1 MNFYTLIDTLKQLTE
16 GNDFTN
22 KITFGELSDVNLSKD
37 DTFPLLHLMVEEAV
51 IEERTIDYRVTIV
64 AADLVDAIDE
74 DLGVEDFYGND
85 NTQDVLNT
93 QLSVLTDLT
102 NGLRRLDL
110 VSSNYARVTES
121 VSATPFKDR
130 FENEI
135 AGWECTITIKK
146 INDGGTSGI
155 DC

>member
-1 MNFYTLIDTLKQLTE
+1 MNFYELIDTIKQLTE

-22 KITFGELSDVNLSKD
+22 KITFGEMSDVNLGKD

-51 IEERTIDYRVTIV
+51 IEERTIDYKLVLI
-64 AADLVDAIDE
+64 AADMVDVIDE
-74 DLGVEDFYGND
+74 DLGSEDFYGND
-85 NTQDVLNT
+85 NTQDILDVQLKVLT
-93 QLSVLTDLT
+93 QLT
-102 NGLRRLDL
+102 NALRKLDL
-110 VSSNYARVTES
+110 VDNTFARVNEP

-135 AGWECTITIKK
+135 AGWECSINIKK
-146 INDGGTSGI
+146 VNDGGTSI

>member
-1 MNFYTLIDTLKQLTE
+1 
-16 GNDFTN
+16 
-22 KITFGELSDVNLSKD
+22 
-37 DTFPLLHLMVEEAV
+37 MVEEAV

-64 AADLVDAIDE
+64 AADLVDVIDE